1 MIPELLTRYPEVWDC
16 NYKNISMPASK
27 LDEVPGL
34 DILKHFQ
41 NEDYSVRVFQKIY
54 KYLVVSQRYF
64 LTPEQIQEEKVSIVI
79 LQSAIDQ
86 Q

>member
-1 MIPELLTRYPEVWDC
+1 
-16 NYKNISMPASK
+16 
-27 LDEVPGL
+27 
-34 DILKHFQ
+34 
-41 NEDYSVRVFQKIY
+41 VFQKIY

-79 LQSAIDQ
+79 LQWAIDQ